1 MRSLTMARVKARNRM
16 SDEPIAKKAWNWT
29 GSVPTI
35 VALATA
41 LFTVMGFLS
50 TRSYLSGLGLPE
62 HTNLP
67 LDGYIQYG
75 GRLFFVLAVYLLPVG
90 VSVGLLF
97 LIGTALA
104 TWSASLRKLS
114 QSGHF
119 ICVMLILL
127 TLATVLTELSSLGQD
142 PVFSPGR
149 VRNISGDLHLR
160 LFLIEVGATL
170 AVAWLVGKFASL
182 WHSYRNTLP
191 QVALLTILLLSV
203 LVELLLLPLCV
214 GRIIMVPRSF
224 DRVTLR
230 RENEP
235 NLGGILVF
243 SDADSHFLYTPD
255 HNLMEV
261 PRHSVKEIKYESR
274 ELLENLAGH

>member
-1 MRSLTMARVKARNRM
+1 
-16 SDEPIAKKAWNWT
+16 
-29 GSVPTI
+29 
-35 VALATA
+35 
-41 LFTVMGFLS
+41 MGFLS

-75 GRLFFVLAVYLLPVG
+75 GRFFFVLAVHLLPVG

-97 LIGTALA
+97 LIGTVVAGWFPWLH
-104 TWSASLRKLS
+104 KLS

-119 ICVMLILL
+119 ICLVLIVVA
-127 TLATVLTELSSLGQD
+127 LATVLNELSSLEPD

-149 VRNISGDLHLR
+149 VRNISGDLRLR

-170 AVAWLVGKFASL
+170 TAVWLVRKFASL
-182 WHSYRNTLP
+182 RQTYLSTFR
-191 QVALLTILLLSV
+191 QRALLTISLLCV
-203 LVELLLLPLCV
+203 LVELLLLPLCF
-214 GRIIMVPRSF
+214 GRIAMVPKSF

-235 NLGGILVF
+235 MNLGGILVF
-243 SDADSHFLYTPD
+243 SDADSHFLYTSD
-255 HNLMEV
+255 HNLVEV
-261 PRHSVKEIKYESR
+261 SRHSVKEIKYESR
-274 ELLENLAGH
+274 ELIENLAGH